1 MVMHT
6 NLIYGIKWLHLDYSM
21 QNIQV
26 NHYIVPGDLIEDLPD
41 HIAYL
46 TEENCGKYSLDD
58 IVLPLPGSKI
68 M

>member
-1 MVMHT
+1 
-6 NLIYGIKWLHLDYSM
+6 M